1 MSLVSS
7 ILGHYLG
14 FGNSRTS
21 PVITATLG
29 TGESNRDCCREVD
42 VSDVLTECM

>member
-14 FGNSRTS
+14 FVNSRTS
-21 PVITATLG
+21 PVNTATLG
-29 TGESNRDCCREVD
+29 TGESNRGCCREVD
-42 VSDVLTECM
+42 VSDFSTEYI